1 MSKTKLG
8 HRGRR
13 RGQAVL
19 LTGAAV
25 FGLATLV
32 AVPSGVS
39 GQSQPPPLS
48 VYSDDFSASDNTAAP
63 GTVQHG
69 TQIAVEVED
78 LDDLETRTTTFEQRL
93 QAHLDDAGAHQPHVH
108 PTHSHNGGPDA
119 VFNGGAGVQIPG
131 GAPTTA
137 NHPHTGPGHSRLEAL
152 LAQAIAF
159 LTPAAHAQAQP
170 PPLRV
175 YTPDMGG
182 PSSTAPSTPG
192 TKLDATLDTG
202 IPMLARIDAL
212 LIQLNRQLTAHVR
225 NVNAHPHTHPH
236 DH

>member
-39 GQSQPPPLS
+39 GQSQPPPLN
-48 VYSDDFSASDNTAAP
+48 VYSDDFSYSDSTDAP

-78 LDDLETRTTTFEQRL
+78 LEGLETRTTALEQRL

-108 PTHSHNGGPDA
+108 PHSHGGGPAA
-119 VFNGGAGVQIPG
+119 VYS
-131 GAPTTA
+131 A
-137 NHPHTGPGHSRLEAL
+137 NTRHDHSRFEAL
-152 LAQAIAF
+152 LAQAIA
-159 LTPAAHAQAQP
+159 LLAPAAHAQQP
-170 PPLRV
+170 PPLVV
-175 YTPDMGG
+175 YTPDMTG

-192 TKLDATLDTG
+192 SKLDATLDVG
-202 IPMLARIDAL
+202 VSMVAQLDAL
-212 LIQLNRQLTAHVR
+212 LAQLNRALTAHVR
-225 NVNAHPHTHPH
+225 NVNAHPHSHPH
-236 DH
+236 SH